1 MMDLFDGHFWRSKFE
16 AGADVTEG
24 RGLARQQPHYIGF
37 AAMLN
42 LWLIIKSGRFEKPE
56 TLKDG

>member
-1 MMDLFDGHFWRSKFE
+1 MLE

-24 RGLARQQPHYIGF
+24 RGLARQQPHCIGF